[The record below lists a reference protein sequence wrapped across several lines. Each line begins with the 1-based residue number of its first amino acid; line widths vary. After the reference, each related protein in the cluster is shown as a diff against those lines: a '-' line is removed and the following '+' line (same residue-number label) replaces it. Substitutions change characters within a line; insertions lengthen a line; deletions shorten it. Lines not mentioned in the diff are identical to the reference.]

1 MFFGPAVLH
10 GGHTESAGAVTT
22 LSLGTLQRLP
32 KSFSLKIKL
41 SWREFSEGL

>member
-10 GGHTESAGAVTT
+10 AGHTESAGAVNT
-22 LSLGTLQRLP
+22 LSSGTLQRLP

-41 SWREFSEGL
+41 TWREFSEGL